1 MRILIREV
9 RRRCGFTQTQLASAL
24 GKSRSAIAMYET
36 GKNDIPW
43 SVLVAI
49 ARVLGVA
56 VTDLWEDE
64 GTEGMHTSPAIIG
77 RPPLPPPPTPRA
89 AVHALPPRRGRA
101 SRAKY

>member
-9 RRRCGFTQTQLASAL
+9 RRRCGVTQAQLAAAL

-49 ARVLGVA
+49 ARVLSVA

-64 GTEGMHTSPAIIG
+64 GTEGMHTSPALIG
-77 RPPLPPPPTPRA
+77 RPRCPTPRA
-89 AVHALPPRRGRA
+89 ASRALPPRRRG
-101 SRAKY
+101 SRAPH